1 MGAQDQVAAIVA
13 VRESANLLA
22 DLPGL
27 EFDALRLPMQR
38 LRLGV
43 VEQRS
48 HVADSEFVEA
58 PAFEDIEHHRNDRRN
73 EPRLPAGA
81 GSIASPGAPIHPQRV
96 GSIGAIRSL
105 TKRSAGRAPDSHLA
119 AATAD
124 ALIAGVAAS

>member
-43 VEQRS
+43 AEQRS
-48 HVADSEFVEA
+48 HVVDSEFVEA
-58 PAFEDIEHHRNDRRN
+58 LAFEDIEHHRNDRRN

-81 GSIASPGAPIHPQRV
+81 GSIA
-96 GSIGAIRSL
+96 
-105 TKRSAGRAPDSHLA
+105 
-119 AATAD
+119 
-124 ALIAGVAAS
+124 